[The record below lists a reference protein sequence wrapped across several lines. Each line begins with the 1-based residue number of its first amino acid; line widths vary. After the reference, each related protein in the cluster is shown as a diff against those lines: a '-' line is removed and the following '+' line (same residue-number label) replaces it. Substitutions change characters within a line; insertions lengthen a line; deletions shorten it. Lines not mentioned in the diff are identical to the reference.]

1 MTDEAPAATPP
12 SALKDRLIELSM
24 ELIAKRGWRDWALAD
39 LATESSTGLAAVYDL
54 YPSKQAILVAFL
66 RRIDRVMLTPA
77 AGGEEGSARDRLF
90 EVVMR
95 RLDALAPYKAALR
108 RLTAELPGDPLAAA
122 ALAVGLR
129 RSAGWMLESAGIGQ
143 SGLIGLVRVKG
154 LIGVYL
160 ATFRVWLADDQEDQG
175 QTMAALDRYLARA
188 ELIMNSL
195 PRKGRADSVG

>member
-1 MTDEAPAATPP
+1 MTDEAPAPAPTA
-12 SALKDRLIELSM
+12 ALKDRLIDLAM
-24 ELIAKRGWRDWALAD
+24 ELLAERGWREWALAD
-39 LATESSTGLAAVYDL
+39 LAAKSGAGLAAVYDL
-54 YPSKQAILVAFL
+54 YPSKQAILIAFL
-66 RRIDRVMLTPA
+66 RRIDRAMLAPA
-77 AGGEEGSARDRLF
+77 GGGEEGSARDRLF
-90 EVVMR
+90 EVMMR
-95 RLDALAPYKAALR
+95 RLDALGPYKAALR

-122 ALAVGLR
+122 ALGLGLR

-160 ATFRVWLADDQEDQG
+160 ATFRVWLSDESEDQG

-195 PRKGRADSVG
+195 PRKERRASVG